1 MPSRDEIA
9 IDINHGET
17 LIVLN
22 KCNVTFKRKNI
33 IIEKALT
40 TEQWC
45 NVMDTISQKVKQ
57 KCDYIEESIKLG
69 LNEVIR

>member
-1 MPSRDEIA
+1 MPSRDEMA
-9 IDINHGET
+9 VDINHGET

-22 KCNVTFKRKNI
+22 KCNIAFKRKNI

-45 NVMDTISQKVKQ
+45 NIMNAISQKVEQ
-57 KCDYIEESIKLG
+57 KCNFIEESIKLG
-69 LNEVIR
+69 LNEIIK